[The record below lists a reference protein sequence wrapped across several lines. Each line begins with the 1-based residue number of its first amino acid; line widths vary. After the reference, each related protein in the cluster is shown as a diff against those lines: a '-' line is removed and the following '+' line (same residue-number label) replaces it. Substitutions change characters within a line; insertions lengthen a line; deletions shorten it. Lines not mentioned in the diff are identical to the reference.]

1 VKEAKKLVIRLD
13 GRAFT
18 IEVDVSEDAMIRAII
33 SSLGLFIEQGLPI
46 KVIQTSTQPL
56 SKSQWMFS
64 RILRNLT
71 ELGEWADEI
80 IRLLHI
86 QRTRL

>member
-1 VKEAKKLVIRLD
+1 VKEAKNVVVRLD

-18 IEVDVSEDAMIRAII
+18 IEVDISEDAMIRTII
-33 SSLGLFIEQGLPI
+33 SSLGLFIKQGFPI

-56 SKSQWMFS
+56 SKSQRMFS
-64 RILRNLT
+64 RILRSLT

-80 IRLLHI
+80 KRLLRI